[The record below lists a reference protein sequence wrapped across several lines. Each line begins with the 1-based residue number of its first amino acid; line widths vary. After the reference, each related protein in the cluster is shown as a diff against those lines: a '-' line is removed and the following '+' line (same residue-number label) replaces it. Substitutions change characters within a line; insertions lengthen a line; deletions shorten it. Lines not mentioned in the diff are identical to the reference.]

1 MKLEPKVDPTDM
13 QDNDVRRDE
22 RKTVAGLE
30 LNRKQ
35 RRRLAKRN
43 GLFADKSHEAW
54 KIANK
59 HMKGDKQ
66 QRIDEH
72 RLGE

>member
-13 QDNDVRRDE
+13 QDTEVRQEE
-22 RKTVAGLE
+22 RRSLVGSLS
-30 LNRKQ
+30 RKQ
-35 RRRLAKRN
+35 RRRLAKKN
-43 GLFADKSHEAW
+43 GLFADHSGEAW
-54 KIANK
+54 RIANR

-66 QRIDEH
+66 QRTQEH